1 VVIEEGRGDRDHRGP
16 PGRSRHPVDDI
27 GRQSDHRGQVV
38 AHRLVVLAVGEQ
50 RAQRGQMLSEA
61 SAGEERRLVEDRSG
75 DADASG
81 GGREGD
87 VRP

>member
-1 VVIEEGRGDRDHRGP
+1 
-16 PGRSRHPVDDI
+16 
-27 GRQSDHRGQVV
+27 
-38 AHRLVVLAVGEQ
+38 
-50 RAQRGQMLSEA
+50 MLSEA
-61 SAGEERRLVEDRSG
+61 SAGEERRLVEDQSG